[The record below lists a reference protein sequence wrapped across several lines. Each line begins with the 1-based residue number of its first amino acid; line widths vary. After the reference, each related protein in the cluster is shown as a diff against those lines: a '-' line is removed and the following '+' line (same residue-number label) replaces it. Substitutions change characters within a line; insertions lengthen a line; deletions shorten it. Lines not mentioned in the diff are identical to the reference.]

1 MELRY
6 DVLDDV
12 RLAAIIDRDRQ
23 LVGLYAQPDDE
34 RGWIGDIYTAQV
46 TRYAPAMRAYFLDIG
61 EEKEA
66 FLPHSEATLMIPG
79 QKIMVQVERPAT
91 SDKQMR
97 MSLLDISDGG
107 PPGKIGL
114 GPDVVGQAQR
124 DYPMAQMV
132 LERLEDYDA
141 SILELLKPKVVVQ
154 DGINIIIEHTKALTA
169 IDVNNA
175 DPEMKPLDA
184 NRAVTKTI
192 AQQMRLRNL
201 NGQILIDYLRLRDP
215 KHRTSLQTVI
225 QQAVT
230 LDPCAVQ
237 LFGFTKLGLFELTRT
252 KRGLPLRD
260 VFALARS

>member
-23 LVGLYAQPDDE
+23 LVGLYAQPNDE
-34 RGWIGDIYTAQV
+34 RGWLGDIYTAQV

-66 FLPHSEATLMIPG
+66 FLPHKDDSSLSPG
-79 QKIMVQVERPAT
+79 QKIMVQVDRPAT
-91 SDKQMR
+91 SEKQMR
-97 MSLLDISDGG
+97 MTLLDVSDGG

-124 DYPMAQMV
+124 DYPMAQLV

-141 SILELLKPKVVVQ
+141 TILELLKPKIAVQ
-154 DGINIIIEHTKALTA
+154 DGVNIIIERTKALTA

-175 DPEMKPLDA
+175 DPEMKPLEV

-192 AQQMRLRNL
+192 AQQLRLRNL

-215 KHRTSLQTVI
+215 KHRTSLQSTI

-252 KRGLPLRD
+252 KRGLPLAE
-260 VFALARS
+260 VFALAKV